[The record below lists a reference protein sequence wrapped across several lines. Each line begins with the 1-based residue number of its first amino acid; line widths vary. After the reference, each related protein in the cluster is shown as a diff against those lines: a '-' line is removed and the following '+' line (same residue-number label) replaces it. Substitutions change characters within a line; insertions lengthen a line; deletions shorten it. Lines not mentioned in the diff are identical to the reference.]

1 MDQWRGCAF
10 NVVSSAG
17 ADPSNAGISSWK
29 DLRSLKRATDR
40 HHLRQRYILWQSMHG
55 SSTHGYGGEFKGR
68 FFGSSDSI
76 TNAGFLFHFT
86 MASSS
91 WLRSFALLNSLS
103 AEFALTSSACRRTT
117 RSSGPCARWR
127 SMKYATRIPCAFGDL
142 RQSLA
147 ARRSAPAAPWGRAP
161 PVVFC

>member
-1 MDQWRGCAF
+1 LDQWRGCAF

-103 AEFALTSSACRRTT
+103 AEFALTSSAC
-117 RSSGPCARWR
+117 
-127 SMKYATRIPCAFGDL
+127 L
-142 RQSLA
+142 
-147 ARRSAPAAPWGRAP
+147 
-161 PVVFC
+161 